1 MGAMTKKGNSK
12 KAKKKVLEG
21 IIEEAIMAHV
31 VPPKGS
37 SADALTQLAESLHKK
52 DDDDDVVPVD
62 IDGASFS
69 EALRVGKGFRL
80 EDVDPQSTPGYEGDK
95 ISGAVSL
102 AEGRAELSDLQER
115 LFANGRDGSG
125 PSVLLIVQGMDT
137 SGKGGVMRHVV
148 GATDPGG
155 VKHTAFKAPTKEEL
169 AHDFLWRV
177 EKAMPAPGQLGL
189 FDRSQYEDVLVVRV
203 HELVPRDEWMGRYAQ
218 INAFEREAVKN
229 GTTVIKVMLHI
240 SKEEQKERLQ
250 ARLDRPDKWYKYNP
264 ADLDERALWDEY
276 MEAYQALL
284 TKTSTKPAP
293 WHVVP
298 ANRKWYARLA
308 VQQILLE
315 HMRAL
320 DLGWPKATFDVEAEM
335 KRVAMS

>member
-1 MGAMTKKGNSK
+1 MPKNGKSR
-12 KAKKKVLEG
+12 KAKKRVLAG

-31 VPPKGS
+31 VPPAG
-37 SADALTQLAESLHKK
+37 AGEDAKSQLAESLRAK
-52 DDDDDVVPVD
+52 DDDDDEGQGREVTSPHF
-62 IDGASFS
+62 AFS
-69 EALRVGKGFRL
+69 DALRVGKGFRL
-80 EDVDPQSTPGYEGDK
+80 ADVDPQSTPGYGGDK
-95 ISGAVSL
+95 ISGAVDL
-102 AEGRAELSDLQER
+102 AEGMPELADLQER
-115 LFANGRDGSG
+115 LFANGRDGKG
-125 PSVLLIVQGMDT
+125 PAVLLLVQGMDT

-169 AHDFLWRV
+169 AHDFLWRI
-177 EKAMPAPGQLGL
+177 EKALPGPGQLGV

-203 HELVPRDEWMGRYAQ
+203 HDLVPREEWMSRYAK
-218 INAFEREAVKN
+218 INAFERAAVKR
-229 GTTVIKVMLHI
+229 GITVVKVMLHI
-240 SKEEQKERLQ
+240 SKDEQKSRLMQRLERE
-250 ARLDRPDKWYKYNP
+250 DKLYKYRP
-264 ADLDERALWDEY
+264 GDLDDRAAWDAF

-284 TKTSTKPAP
+284 TKTSTKAAP
-293 WHVVP
+293 WYVVP

-320 DLGWPKATFDVEAEM
+320 DLQWPAATFDVEAEK